1 MFTKDK
7 KGTFKYT
14 FAHWAAYQMTALN
27 LGCWKFRFLFHDIEK
42 PLLKLLGFK
51 YETIRKIHRKYSK
64 HHLTY
69 HNYKKIDWLGV
80 VIDWECSGYTKLD
93 APLNAR
99 QTYEKMLDNPN
110 LNSAVRGIMKNK
122 VPAILSELR
131 L

>member
-1 MFTKDK
+1 MFSKEE
-7 KGTFKYT
+7 KGTWKYT
-14 FAHWAAYQMTALN
+14 LAHICAYNMTALN

-51 YETIRKIHRKYSK
+51 YETIRKIHRKFAR
-64 HHLTY
+64 HHLSY

-99 QTYEKMLDNPN
+99 QTYEKMLDNRNLDENVKRLMKQKIPN
-110 LNSAVRGIMKNK
+110 
-122 VPAILSELR
+122 ILSDLR

>member
-1 MFTKDK
+1 MFKK
-7 KGTFKYT
+7 EEKGTFKYT

-27 LGCWKFRFLFHDIEK
+27 LKCWKFRFLFHDIEK

-51 YETIRKIHRKYSK
+51 YETIRKIHRKFSR

-69 HNYKKIDWLGV
+69 RNPKKIDWLGA
-80 VIDWECSGYTKLD
+80 VIDWECSGFTKLD

-99 QTYEKMLDNPN
+99 QTYEKMLNNSN
-110 LNSAVRGIMKNK
+110 LSVDVRKLVKEN
-122 VPAILSELR
+122 VPDVLDKLR

>member
-1 MFTKDK
+1 MFTKEE

-14 FAHWAAYQMTALN
+14 FAHWSAYQMTALN
-27 LGCWKFRFLFHDIEK
+27 LKCWKFRFLFHDIEK

-51 YETIRKIHRKYSK
+51 YEAIRKIHRKHAR
-64 HHLTY
+64 HHLSY
-69 HNYKKIDWLGV
+69 HNPKKIDWLGV

-99 QTYEKMLDNPN
+99 QTYENMLHDENVSKEIKS
-110 LNSAVRGIMKNK
+110 LIYYH
-122 VPAILSELR
+122 VPEVLDKLR